1 MTEKATF
8 AAGCFWGVEEL
19 FRTQPGILFTQV
31 GYTGGHTPHPTY
43 QDVCSHQTGHA
54 EAVTL
59 IFDPDTISYQSLL
72 KLFFENHNPT
82 TPNQQGPDIGS
93 QYRSVI
99 FYHTKAQQAEAL
111 AMIDSLTASK
121 KFASAIVTEVLPAV
135 EFYPAEDYHQ
145 LYIKKQ
151 TCR

>member
-1 MTEKATF
+1 MGAHLNPFHLK
-8 AAGCFWGVEEL
+8 
-19 FRTQPGILFTQV
+19 II
-31 GYTGGHTPHPTY
+31 GYYPI
-43 QDVCSHQTGHA
+43 Q
-54 EAVTL
+54 
-59 IFDPDTISYQSLL
+59 
-72 KLFFENHNPT
+72 T